1 MKHLIRWMLGVALA
15 VGVAVLPVAANA
27 SAAASAAVSP
37 PATTKPAAK
46 SATTPANT
54 VPGVEQM
61 AQTISLITGVAI
73 SPLLGMGAVGAWQY
87 FQWQKKPASSRG
99 PMPWYAN
106 PFFWGPALILVGLI
120 GAKDIL
126 GTAAPSAL
134 KKPFDIAE
142 LIENKVSGLLAAGL
156 FIPIAAS
163 IFAQHPTASAFA
175 GANLAVIDASG
186 FWNVLLVP
194 VAVMTFAVVW
204 LVSHAIHVLIL
215 ISPFTT
221 VDTALK
227 SARLFLLSTVTVTSF
242 SNVWVGAAWSLVLIL
257 AAYLLAGW
265 SFRLMW
271 FGAIYS
277 WDWFTWRHGRFT
289 PDAVANKMFTAEKLG
304 ATPIRTYGRLV
315 KEADGKLA
323 FVYRP
328 LLVLPPQRIEL
339 PAGKYF
345 VGRGLVYP
353 EVLAVAKPD
362 EGAQRVLVLPPR
374 YRSHEETIAHLYGFS
389 GVRDVGLLKGFR
401 AIWSF
406 LSGGVSAVQ
415 V

>member
-1 MKHLIRWMLGVALA
+1 MKHLIRWMCGVALA
-15 VGVAVLPVAANA
+15 VCVAVLPI
-27 SAAASAAVSP
+27 AASAGAAGAP
-37 PATTKPAAK
+37 PAGGQPAAK
-46 SATTPANT
+46 SVSA
-54 VPGVEQM
+54 VPGAEQM
-61 AQTISLITGVAI
+61 AQTISIITGVAI

-87 FQWQKKPASSRG
+87 FQWQKKPESGRG
-99 PMPWYAN
+99 PLPWYAN
-106 PFFWGPALILVGLI
+106 PLFWLPALIVVGLI
-120 GAKDIL
+120 GAKDVL

-142 LIENKVSGLLAAGL
+142 LIENKVSGLIAAGL

-163 IFAQHPTASAFA
+163 IFAQQPTASALA
-175 GANLAVIDASG
+175 GMNLAVIDAAA
-186 FWNVLLVP
+186 FWNLLLVP
-194 VAVMTFAVVW
+194 VAMVTFAVVW

-242 SNVWVGAAWSLVLIL
+242 SNVWVGAAWSLALIL

-304 ATPIRTYGRLV
+304 KTPIRTYGRLR
-315 KEADGKLA
+315 KEAEGKLA

-328 LLVLPPQRIEL
+328 WLVLPEQRLEL
-339 PAGKYF
+339 PAGEYF

-353 EVLAVAKPD
+353 EVLAEGKPE

-374 YRSHEETIAHLYGFS
+374 YRSHEETIARLYGFG
-389 GVRDVGLLKGFR
+389 GVRDVGLLKGFK

-406 LSGGVSAVQ
+406 LSGGVTAAQ
-415 V
+415 A

>member
-1 MKHLIRWMLGVALA
+1 MNHLIRWMCGVALA
-15 VGVAVLPVAANA
+15 VSVTVLPSAANA
-27 SAAASAAVSP
+27 GAAGAAGAPPAAVS
-37 PATTKPAAK
+37 PAAK
-46 SATTPANT
+46 SASA
-54 VPGVEQM
+54 VPGAEQM

-87 FQWQKKPASSRG
+87 FQWQKKPAAGRG
-99 PMPWYAN
+99 PMPWFAN

-120 GAKDIL
+120 GAKDLL

-142 LIENKVSGLLAAGL
+142 LIENKVSGLVAAGL
-156 FIPIAAS
+156 FIPIAAA
-163 IFAQHPTASAFA
+163 IFAQQPTASAFA
-175 GANLAVIDASG
+175 GTHLAVIDAAR

-194 VAVMTFAVVW
+194 VAVVTFAVVW
-204 LVSHAIHVLIL
+204 LVSHTINVLIL

-227 SARLFLLSTVTVTSF
+227 SARLFLLSTVTATAF
-242 SNVWVGAAWSLVLIL
+242 SNVWVGAVWSLALIL

-304 ATPIRTYGRLV
+304 TTPIRTYGRLV
-315 KEADGKLA
+315 KEAEGKLT

-328 LLVLPPQRIEL
+328 LLVLPERRLEL
-339 PAGKYF
+339 PAGEYF

-353 EVLAVAKPD
+353 EVLAEAKA
-362 EGAQRVLVLPPR
+362 EGGAQRVLVLPPR
-374 YRSHEETIAHLYGFS
+374 YRSHEESIARLYGFG
-389 GVRDVGLLKGFR
+389 GVRDVGLLKGFK

-406 LSGGVSAVQ
+406 LSGGVTAAQ
-415 V
+415 A